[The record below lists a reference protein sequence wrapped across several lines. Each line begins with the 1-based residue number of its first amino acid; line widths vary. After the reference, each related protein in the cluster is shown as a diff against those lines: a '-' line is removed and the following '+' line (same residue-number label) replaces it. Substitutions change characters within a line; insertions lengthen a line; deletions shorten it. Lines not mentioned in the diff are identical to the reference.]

1 MQKFLLLLCLLP
13 TTLLAWPR
21 YQAGDTLYVGAS
33 SGLNLRD
40 AVGLEANKLGT
51 VPYGAAV
58 VMLQAPRDGTTFEVE
73 ELPGFTISGLWIKV
87 RYQGQE
93 GYVFDGYLTRLPM
106 PPQGGNRQDAY
117 FGDILPKTQ
126 VKDVVH
132 RYCLPPESDQ
142 PCHLTQYFAGPI
154 IRSEY
159 HYSEAAVQGTLWL
172 PATTPV
178 EAYLLMRAL
187 YYYPERHGIRALA
200 EGHQRVLIFLEES
213 VGCEVSLFLLPG
225 GILIE
230 YLCSC

>member
-1 MQKFLLLLCLLP
+1 MKNLLLFLCLLP
-13 TTLLAWPR
+13 IVAVAWPR
-21 YQAGDTLYVGAS
+21 YRTGDTLYVGAG

-40 AVGLEANKLGT
+40 DVGLAANKLGT

-58 VMLQAPRDGTTFEVE
+58 VMLQDPKDGTTFEVE

-106 PPQGGNRQDAY
+106 PPQGSNRQDTY

-126 VKDVVH
+126 EKDVVH
-132 RYCLPPESDQ
+132 RYCLTESDQ

-154 IRSEY
+154 IRSQY
-159 HYSEAAVQGTLWL
+159 FFNEAAVQGTLWL
-172 PATTPV
+172 PAATSA

-187 YYYPERHGIRALA
+187 YYHPERQGIRAIA
-200 EGHQRVLIFLEES
+200 EGHQRVLIFLEEES
-213 VGCEVSLFLLPG
+213 VGCEGSLFLLPG